1 MKPNLILN
9 ETDLRAGIDN
19 PSYEHAVNLK
29 ADLITVYQY
38 MIDNEK
44 DLKINLNYLEH
55 ANKCGTYRCVC
66 GWWSYWLNIPI
77 ISKKISRYIIKYTS
91 RFKNI
96 FCNRKFFMCFE
107 ELVVLDSDG
116 DYIKIYNLFFGDGG
130 YATLPE
136 RLIRAESLEFSN
148 KLIKNN

>member
-29 ADLITVYQY
+29 ADLIAVYQCL
-38 MIDNEK
+38 IDNEK
-44 DLKINLNYLEH
+44 DLKINLNYFEY

-77 ISKKISRYIIKYTS
+77 ISKKFSSYIIKYTD
-91 RFKNI
+91 RFENI
-96 FCNRKFFMCFE
+96 FCNIKFFHCFE
-107 ELVVLDSDG
+107 ELKVVDSDG
-116 DYIKIYNLFFGDGG
+116 NYIKMFDLFFGISKNGI
-130 YATLPE
+130 LPE
-136 RLIRAESLEFSN
+136 RQIRAKSLKISN
-148 KLIKNN
+148 ELIK